1 MTPWRVVLT
10 REAGLND
17 ALRVQFPDDFIVA
30 EVPLT
35 VTRYDD
41 LVDVDERLRRSPF
54 YGHFASL
61 VVTSRRTDRYLPLC
75 HNAMRTPRDVF
86 TVGHST
92 ATSLEEAGF
101 SVTRSTDEGVM
112 TLAPHITT
120 GPVLI
125 LGARHPYGD
134 IAGVLSPRLEVTSVA
149 CYETGSA
156 EVTAGDAA
164 VLGEADAVVIAAPS
178 AWAVAQPFV
187 QSHTWVLVPGDS
199 TLQAVAAT
207 HERVVRAWGPAMVT
221 ALRTLREG

>member
-17 ALRVQFPDDFIVA
+17 DLRERFPDDFIVA

-35 VTRYDD
+35 VTHYDD
-41 LVDVDERLRRSPF
+41 LADVDDRLRRSPH
-54 YGHFASL
+54 YGRFASL
-61 VVTSRRTDRYLPLC
+61 VVTSRRTDRFLPLC
-75 HNAMRTPRDVF
+75 HQAMTTSREVF
-86 TVGHST
+86 TVGHPT

-101 SVTRSTDEGVM
+101 VVTRSTDEGVL

-134 IAGVLSPRLEVTSVA
+134 LAGVLSPRLEVTSVA
-149 CYETGSA
+149 CYETRPA
-156 EVTAGDAA
+156 EVTAEEAA
-164 VLGEADAVVIAAPS
+164 VIGEADAVVIAAPS
-178 AWAVAQPFV
+178 AWAVARPYVQPR
-187 QSHTWVLVPGDS
+187 TWVLVPGDS

-221 ALRTLREG
+221 TLRSLREG

>member
-10 REAGLND
+10 RERGLND
-17 ALRVQFPDDFIVA
+17 ALREQFPEDSTVA

-35 VTRYDD
+35 VTHYDD
-41 LVDVDERLRRSPF
+41 LADVDDRLRRSPH
-54 YGHFASL
+54 YGRFASL
-61 VVTSRRTDRYLPLC
+61 IVTSRRTDRYLPLC
-75 HNAMRTPRDVF
+75 HNAMATPREVF

-92 ATSLEEAGF
+92 ASSLEEAGF
-101 SVTRSTDEGVM
+101 MVTRSTDEGVL

-134 IAGVLSPRLEVTSVA
+134 IAGALSPRLEVASVA

-156 EVTAGDAA
+156 EVTADDAT

-178 AWAVAQPFV
+178 AWAVARPYVQPR
-187 QSHTWVLVPGDS
+187 TWVLVPGDS
-199 TLQAVAAT
+199 TLQAVADS
-207 HERVVRAWGPAMVT
+207 HERVVRAWGPSMVT
-221 ALRTLREG
+221 TLRTLRET